1 MRNRR
6 VTAAKSTKVPKV
18 GCFFVVNG
26 KPWVEGFPW
35 TENLTVGGF
44 RTYAVGHPEYWQRLQ
59 GLGVAPKD
67 MPYERFPRGRVNYED
82 ASDSFTLL
90 ADSCIVRKKTLVSA
104 IMNELHLPRG
114 TRVLTDDGY
123 RCPKCFRERSTPKK
137 GEEEDWDF

>member
-35 TENLTVGGF
+35 TENFTVGGF

-67 MPYERFPRGRVNYED
+67 MPYENFPRGSVNYED
-82 ASDSFTLL
+82 ASDRFTLV
-90 ADSCIVRKKTLVSA
+90 ADICILGKKRLVSA
-104 IMNELHLPRG
+104 IMNKLNLPRG
-114 TRVLTDDGY
+114 TRVLADDHY
-123 RCPKCFRERSTPKK
+123 RCPKCLRERPTLKQ
-137 GEEEDWDF
+137 EEEDWDF